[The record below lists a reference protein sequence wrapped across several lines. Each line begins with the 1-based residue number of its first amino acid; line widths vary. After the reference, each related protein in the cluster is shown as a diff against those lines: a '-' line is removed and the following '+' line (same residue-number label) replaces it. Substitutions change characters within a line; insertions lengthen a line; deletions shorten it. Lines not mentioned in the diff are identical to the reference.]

1 MERNNKQGEQME
13 SIQAWSDDFEFA
25 ELPRSTLKE
34 STEALIR
41 HALLSGA
48 MKPGEIY
55 SANSLATRLGVSN
68 SPAREA
74 MMSLVSK
81 GLLELVR
88 NRGFRVV
95 ELSGRDKQEVYDL
108 RLLIEV
114 EAVRRVAEAGVTPE
128 QAAMLRT
135 LSDRTVAIAGGED
148 IVEYLEA
155 DQRFHAT
162 LVGLL
167 QNRRWTA
174 IVENLRDQS
183 RINGSYYLHERGLV
197 ESSAVEH
204 QEIVEAVI
212 AGDAAKSAE
221 LMVRHLDYACP

>member
-1 MERNNKQGEQME
+1 MGQTQVWGDGLEL
-13 SIQAWSDDFEFA
+13 S
-25 ELPRSTLKE
+25 ELPRSTLKD

-41 HALLSGA
+41 RALLSGA

-55 SANSLATRLGVSN
+55 SANSLAARLGVSN

-74 MMSLVSK
+74 MMSLVNK

-108 RLLIEV
+108 RRLIEV
-114 EAVRRVAEAGVTPE
+114 EAVRRVAAAGVDADQTALLRKLTE
-128 QAAMLRT
+128 DSVAA
-135 LSDRTVAIAGGED
+135 AGAED

-162 LVGLL
+162 LVGMLG
-167 QNRRWTA
+167 NRRWTT

-183 RINGSYYLHERGLV
+183 RINGSYRLQERGLQ
-197 ESSAVEH
+197 ESSALEH
-204 QEIVEAVI
+204 RGIVEAVI
-212 AGDAAKSAE
+212 AGDAARAAE
-221 LMVRHLDYACP
+221 LMVHHLDYARP

>member
-1 MERNNKQGEQME
+1 MGQTQVWGDGLEL
-13 SIQAWSDDFEFA
+13 S
-25 ELPRSTLKE
+25 ELPRSTLKD

-41 HALLSGA
+41 RALLSGA

-74 MMSLVSK
+74 MMSLVNK

-95 ELSGRDKQEVYDL
+95 ELSDRDKQEVYDL
-108 RLLIEV
+108 RRLIEV
-114 EAVRRVAEAGVTPE
+114 EAVRRVAAAGVDAD
-128 QAAMLRT
+128 QAALLRKLT
-135 LSDRTVAIAGGED
+135 EQSVAAAGAED

-162 LVGLL
+162 LVGMLG
-167 QNRRWTA
+167 NRRWTT

-183 RINGSYYLHERGLV
+183 RINGSYRLQERGLQ
-197 ESSAVEH
+197 ESSALEH
-204 QEIVEAVI
+204 RGIVDAVI
-212 AGDAAKSAE
+212 AGEAAKAAE
-221 LMVRHLDYACP
+221 LMVSHLDYARP